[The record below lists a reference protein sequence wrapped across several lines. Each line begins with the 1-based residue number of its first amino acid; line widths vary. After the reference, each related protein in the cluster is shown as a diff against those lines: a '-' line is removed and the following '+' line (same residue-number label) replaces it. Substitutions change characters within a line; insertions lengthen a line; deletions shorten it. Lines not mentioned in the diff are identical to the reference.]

1 MGTDFWRSFGF
12 GLAVLDFQKLFFNF
26 IHVIV
31 IVFQLCGWL
40 FAWALREAAGC
51 FLSRICA
58 GNVLWGYF
66 AATVGLGFG
75 GKRLCADGFQMTQL
89 QPNQGSQPGFRL
101 QSSKITGVDFVN
113 YLSRETALTNAVVLN
128 GAGLAIGDVDGDGWA
143 DLYFC
148 SLQGSNRLYRNLG
161 NWRFEEIKDE
171 TIACEG
177 QFSTGAAFS
186 DVDGDEDL
194 DLLVNGISAGTRLF
208 LNDGKGA
215 FSERK
220 DSGLSQTAS
229 ATSMALADIDG
240 DGDLD
245 IYCAHYIDV
254 MSTADPTI
262 QYALVKRNGRFV
274 VTHVDGEPTTTPRL
288 RNRFLVSPTGRLREL
303 PEADGLYLNEGG
315 GRFRAV
321 QFRPGVFMDAEGNPL
336 APYRDWGLAVMFRD
350 INGDGFPDLYVCNDN
365 ASPDRVWLNSGK
377 GTFRALPPLQL
388 RHTSRSSM
396 GVDFADVN
404 RDGHDDFFVLDM
416 LSQDPAKRMTQ
427 LVKQYSSG
435 AVIRQWN
442 GRPRYNR
449 NTLFLGG
456 ADGFFVETALMAGVA
471 ASDWSW
477 CPVFVDVDLDGYED
491 LLVSNGFLFDVL
503 DQDSHDRLRTLK
515 LSKFDRKRSRQ
526 FHPPLPLKNVA
537 FRNRGDGTFEEVSAR
552 WGFDVEGISYGMAS
566 GDLDNDG
573 DLDVVVNQLNQEAL
587 LFQNTAPSPRVKI
600 ILRGNSP
607 NVHGIGAR
615 IRLTCGELTQSQ
627 EMINS
632 GRYLACDEAS
642 RVFAFLGDS
651 DESVRLEVIWRSGR
665 RATVPAVL
673 PNRAYTIYEAV
684 SSKKEI
690 QSLTKSRPL
699 FADAVRMLDY
709 VHREASG
716 RELALQTILPSRLD
730 ATGPGISWFDA
741 DGDGW
746 EELFISGGVS
756 PAVFRNRRGREFQ
769 KMESLPPFPEG
780 QGPVLGWNNGQG
792 KRFWLAAASARLP
805 RGNSKDGAGA
815 IHVYNVKNGELVDV
829 LETGAENISALC
841 AADVDEDGDLD
852 LFVGGGQQSGRYPE
866 PAHSKIWLNNEGFLK
881 YSEHWSR
888 AFQSVGIVRGA
899 VFFELDGDA
908 RPDLALALE
917 WGSIRIFRNSGES
930 FLEATRER
938 GMHSLRGWWTGI
950 AAADFDGDGRTDLAA
965 GNRGRNTA
973 LAIYPTKQF
982 RIWFADTNGNGI
994 LTAVESWKQDNR
1006 WLPIAAR
1013 TTLSSVLP
1021 NLPRQFPTH
1030 FQFAQASMKDI
1041 LDLAS
1046 NNFQSLSANHVDSS
1060 IFLNKEGGFVPQSL
1074 PAEAQFAPVYA
1085 VNAADFDGDGR
1096 EDLFLGQN
1104 DFSVAT
1110 RLTRNDGG
1118 RGLWL
1123 RGRGDGFFD
1132 AQDSL
1137 ASGLRIFGMQR
1148 GAALADYNQDG
1159 RMDLAATQK
1168 NAPVKLYRN
1177 QASRR
1182 CLRVK
1187 LIGPE
1192 SNPEAIGAR
1201 LRVVYSDGSMGPA
1214 HEVCAGSGYKSQNS
1228 AVQLIGMQRP
1238 AVQLWIRWPNGR
1250 EQTAPLKREVWEVCI
1265 LFEPAKKL

>member
-1 MGTDFWRSFGF
+1 MII
-12 GLAVLDFQKLFFNF
+12 A
-26 IHVIV
+26 
-31 IVFQLCGWL
+31 VFQLGGGL
-40 FAWALREAAGC
+40 FAWTLRKAVGC
-51 FLSRICA
+51 FLSRIGA
-58 GNVLWGYF
+58 GNVFWGYF
-66 AATVGLGFG
+66 LAAIGVGLGG
-75 GKRLCADGFQMTQL
+75 ETLCVVAEAADGFRTARL
-89 QPNQGSQPGFRL
+89 QPILGSQPGFRL
-101 QSSKITGVDFVN
+101 QPSAITGVDFVN
-113 YLSRETALTNAVVLN
+113 DLSRETALTNAVVLN

-148 SLQGSNRLYRNLG
+148 NLQGDNRLYRNLG
-161 NWRFEEIKDE
+161 NWRFEEIKAE
-171 TIACEG
+171 TVACEG

-186 DVDGDEDL
+186 DVDGDGDL

-208 LNDGKGA
+208 MNDGKGV

-245 IYCAHYIDV
+245 LYCAHYIDV

-288 RNRFLVSPTGRLREL
+288 RNRFFVSPTGRLREL
-303 PEADGLYLNEGG
+303 PEADGLYLNEGD
-315 GRFRAV
+315 GRFRAI
-321 QFRPGVFMDAEGNPL
+321 QFQPGIFMDPEGNPI

-350 INGDGFPDLYVCNDN
+350 INRDGFPDLYICNDN

-377 GTFRALPPLQL
+377 GAFQALPPLQL

-396 GVDFADVN
+396 GVDFADIN
-404 RDGHDDFFVLDM
+404 RDGYDDFFVLDM
-416 LSQDPAKRMTQ
+416 LSRDPAKRMTQ
-427 LVKQYSSG
+427 LVKQHSSG

-503 DQDSHDRLRTLK
+503 DQDSHNQLRTLK

-537 FRNRGDGTFEEVSAR
+537 FRNLGDGAFEEVGAQ
-552 WGFDVEGISYGMAS
+552 WGFDVEGISYGMAL

-573 DLDVVVNQLNQEAL
+573 DLDVVVNQLNRNNQKAL
-587 LFQNTAPSPRVKI
+587 LFQNTAAAPRIKV

-607 NVHGIGAR
+607 NIHGVGAR
-615 IRLTCGELTQSQ
+615 IQLTSGQLTQSQ
-627 EMINS
+627 EMING

-642 RVFAFLGDS
+642 RVFAFLGDAG
-651 DESVRLEVIWRSGR
+651 ESAHLEVIWQSGKH
-665 RATVPAVL
+665 TIVPTVL
-673 PNRAYTIYEAV
+673 PNRAYWIYEAA
-684 SSKKEI
+684 SSQKET
-690 QSLTKSRPL
+690 SPPTKPRPL
-699 FADAVRMLDY
+699 FADAGRLLNHA
-709 VHREASG
+709 HREAPSSA
-716 RELALQTILPSRLD
+716 LALQAMLPSRLD
-730 ATGPGISWFDA
+730 AAGPGLSWFDA

-746 EELFISGGVS
+746 EDLFISGGS
-756 PAVFRNRRGREFQ
+756 PAVFLNRQGKEFQ
-769 KMESLPPFPEG
+769 KVESLPPLQQG
-780 QGPVLGWNNGQG
+780 QGPALGWNNGQG
-792 KRFWLAAASARLP
+792 KRFWLAAASARSP
-805 RGNSKDGAGA
+805 HENSKSPSSV
-815 IHVYNVKNGELVDV
+815 IHIYSVKTGEQVDV
-829 LETGAENISALC
+829 LETGAEEIGALC
-841 AADVDEDGDLD
+841 AADVDADGDLD
-852 LFVGGGQQSGRYPE
+852 LFVGGGQRPGRYPE
-866 PAHSKIWLNNEGFLK
+866 PSHSKIWLNNQGSLE
-881 YSEHWSR
+881 YSERWSR

-899 VFFELDGDA
+899 VFFELDGDG

-917 WGSIRIFRNSGES
+917 WGPVRIFRNSGND

-938 GMHSLRGWWTGI
+938 GMDSMRGWWTGI
-950 AAADFDGDGRTDLAA
+950 AAADFDGDGRTDLAV

-982 RIWFADTNGNGI
+982 RIWFADDNGNGI

-1006 WLPIAAR
+1006 WLPIADR

-1030 FQFAQASMKDI
+1030 SQFAQASMKDI

-1060 IFLNKEGGFVPQSL
+1060 VFLNKEGGFVYKPL
-1074 PAEAQFAPVYA
+1074 PVEAQFSPVYA
-1085 VNAADFDGDGR
+1085 VNAADFDGDGH

-1104 DFSVAT
+1104 DFSAAT

-1132 AQDSL
+1132 AQNAL
-1137 ASGLRIFGMQR
+1137 ASGLRIPGMQR
-1148 GAALADYNQDG
+1148 GAAVADYNQDG

-1168 NAPVKLYRN
+1168 NDPTQLYRN
-1177 QASRR
+1177 QAKRR
-1182 CLRVK
+1182 CLRVQ
-1187 LIGPE
+1187 LIG
-1192 SNPEAIGAR
+1192 SKANPEAIGAR
-1201 LRVVYSDGSMGPA
+1201 LRVVYNDGSMGPA
-1214 HEVCAGSGYKSQNS
+1214 REVCAGSGYKSQNS
-1228 AVQLIGMQRP
+1228 AVQLIGMRGM
-1238 AVQLWIRWPNGR
+1238 AAELWIRWPNGMK
-1250 EQTAPLKREVWEVCI
+1250 QTVPLNREVWEVRI
-1265 LFEPAKKL
+1265 PFEPAKKL

>member
-1 MGTDFWRSFGF
+1 M
-12 GLAVLDFQKLFFNF
+12 
-26 IHVIV
+26 IV
-31 IVFQLCGWL
+31 AVFQLG
-40 FAWALREAAGC
+40 
-51 FLSRICA
+51 A
-58 GNVLWGYF
+58 GNAFWRYF
-66 AATVGLGFG
+66 LAAIGLGFG
-75 GKRLCADGFQMTQL
+75 GELLCADSFQTARL
-89 QPNQGSQPGFRL
+89 QPIQGGQPGFRL
-101 QSSKITGVDFVN
+101 QSSAITGVDFVN
-113 YLSRETALTNAVVLN
+113 VLSRETALTNAVVLN
-128 GAGLAIGDVDGDGWA
+128 GAGLAIGDVNGDGWA

-148 SLQGSNRLYRNLG
+148 NLQGSNRLYRNLG
-161 NWRFEEIKDE
+161 DWRFEEIKDE
-171 TIACEG
+171 MIACEG
-177 QFSTGAAFS
+177 QFSTGAAFA

-220 DSGLSQTAS
+220 NSGLSQTAS

-245 IYCAHYIDV
+245 LYCAHYIDV

-262 QYALVKRNGRFV
+262 QYALVKRDGRFV
-274 VTHVDGEPTTTPRL
+274 VTHVDGEPTTTSRL
-288 RNRFLVSPTGRLREL
+288 RNRFLVSSTGRLREL

-321 QFRPGVFMDAEGNPL
+321 QFQPGAFMDAEGSPL
-336 APYRDWGLAVMFRD
+336 SPYRDWGLAVMFRD
-350 INGDGFPDLYVCNDN
+350 INRDGFPDLYVCNDN

-377 GTFRALPPLQL
+377 GAFRALPPLQL

-404 RDGHDDFFVLDM
+404 RDGRDDFFVLDM
-416 LSQDPAKRMTQ
+416 LSLDHAKRMTQ
-427 LVKQYSSG
+427 LVKQYSSN
-435 AVIRQWN
+435 AVIRQWKE
-442 GRPRYNR
+442 RPRYNR
-449 NTLFLGG
+449 NTLFMGES
-456 ADGFFVETALMAGVA
+456 DGSFVETALMAGVA

-503 DQDSHDRLRTLK
+503 DQDSHNQLRTSK

-537 FRNRGDGTFEEVSAR
+537 FRNRGDGAFEEVSVQ
-552 WGFDVEGISYGMAS
+552 WGFDVEGISYGMAL

-573 DLDVVVNQLNQEAL
+573 DLDVVVNQLNQKAL
-587 LFQNTAPSPRVKI
+587 LFQNTAPASRIKVS
-600 ILRGNSP
+600 LRGKAP
-607 NVHGIGAR
+607 NVHGVGAR
-615 IRLTCGELTQSQ
+615 IRFTSGQLTQSQ
-627 EMINS
+627 EMIS
-632 GRYLACDEAS
+632 GGRYLACDEAA
-642 RVFAFLGDS
+642 RVFAFLGGDG
-651 DESVRLEVIWRSGR
+651 EAARLEVIWRSGKH
-665 RATVPAVL
+665 TIVPTVL
-673 PNRAYTIYEAV
+673 PNRTYTIHEAG
-684 SSKKEI
+684 SSQKETPP
-690 QSLTKSRPL
+690 QAELQPL
-699 FADAVRMLDY
+699 FADAGRLLDY
-709 VHREASG
+709 VHREAFG
-716 RELALQTILPSRLD
+716 GEPALQTMLPSRLD
-730 ATGPGISWFDA
+730 ATGPGLSWFDA
-741 DGDGW
+741 DGDAW
-746 EELFISGGVS
+746 EDLFISGGS
-756 PAVFRNRRGREFQ
+756 PAVFLNRRGREFQ
-769 KMESLPPFPEG
+769 KIEFSPPLPES
-780 QGPVLGWNNGQG
+780 QGPVLGWNNGRG
-792 KRFWLAAASARLP
+792 KRFWLAAASTRSP
-805 RGNSKDGAGA
+805 RGNSEDGAGA
-815 IHVYNVKNGELVDV
+815 IHVYNMKTGEVVDV
-829 LETGAENISALC
+829 LETGAESVSALC
-841 AADVDEDGDLD
+841 AADVDGDGDLD
-852 LFVGGGQQSGRYPE
+852 LFVGGGQRPGRYPE
-866 PAHSKIWLNNEGFLK
+866 PADSKIWLNNEGSLE
-881 YSEHWSR
+881 YSERWSR
-888 AFQSVGIVRGA
+888 AFQSVGMVKGA

-917 WGSIRIFRNSGES
+917 WGPIRIFRNSGKG
-930 FLEATRER
+930 FLEATRKQ

-982 RIWFADTNGNGI
+982 RIWFADDNGNGI
-994 LTAVESWKQDNR
+994 LTAVESWKQGNR
-1006 WLPIAAR
+1006 WLPIADR

-1030 FQFAQASMKDI
+1030 SQFAQASMKDI

-1046 NNFQSLSANHVDSS
+1046 KDFQSLSANHVDSS
-1060 IFLNKEGGFVPQSL
+1060 VFLNKEGGFVPQSL
-1074 PAEAQFAPVYA
+1074 PVEAQFSPVYA
-1085 VNAADFDGDGR
+1085 VNAADFDGDGW

-1177 QASRR
+1177 QTSRR
-1182 CLRVK
+1182 CLRIK

-1201 LRVVYSDGSMGPA
+1201 LRVVYNDGSMGPA
-1214 HEVCAGSGYKSQNS
+1214 REVCAGSGYKSQNS

-1238 AVQLWIRWPNGR
+1238 AAELWVRWPNGK
-1250 EQTAPLKREVWEVCI
+1250 EQTAPLKREVWEVRI
-1265 LFEPAKKL
+1265 PFEPAKEPQTSDSKRAKNKSLQK

>member
-1 MGTDFWRSFGF
+1 MV
-12 GLAVLDFQKLFFNF
+12 A
-26 IHVIV
+26 
-31 IVFQLCGWL
+31 VFQLGGG
-40 FAWALREAAGC
+40 FAWTLQTAAGC
-51 FLSRICA
+51 FLFRIGA
-58 GNVLWGYF
+58 GNAFWGGF
-66 AATVGLGFG
+66 AAAVGLGFG
-75 GKRLCADGFQMTQL
+75 GELLWADSFETARL
-89 QPNQGSQPGFRL
+89 QPIQGSQPGFRL
-101 QSSKITGVDFVN
+101 QSSAITGVEFVN
-113 YLSRETALTNAVVLN
+113 ALSRETALTNAVVLN
-128 GAGLAIGDVDGDGWA
+128 GAGLAVGDVDGDGWT

-148 SLQGSNRLYRNLG
+148 NLQGDNRLYRNLG
-161 NWRFEEIKDE
+161 DWRFEKIKAE
-171 TIACEG
+171 AIACEG

-194 DLLVNGISAGTRLF
+194 DLLVNGISAGTQLF

-245 IYCAHYIDV
+245 LYCAHYIDV

-262 QYALVKRNGRFV
+262 QYALVKRDGRFV

-288 RNRFLVSPTGRLREL
+288 RNRFLVSSTGRLREL

-321 QFRPGVFMDAEGNPL
+321 QFQPGTFVDAEGNPL

-350 INGDGFPDLYVCNDN
+350 INRDGFPDLYVCNDN
-365 ASPDRVWLNSGK
+365 ASLDRVWLNSGK

-416 LSQDPAKRMTQ
+416 LSQDHAKRMTQ

-456 ADGFFVETALMAGVA
+456 VDGFFVETALMAGVA
-471 ASDWSW
+471 ASEWSW

-503 DQDSHDRLRTLK
+503 DQDSHNQLRTLK

-526 FHPPLPLKNVA
+526 FHPSLPLKNVA
-537 FRNRGDGTFEEVSAR
+537 FRNRGDGTFEEVSTQ
-552 WGFDVEGISYGMAS
+552 WGFDVEGISYGMAL

-573 DLDVVVNQLNQEAL
+573 DLDVVVNQLNQKAL
-587 LFQNTAPSPRVKI
+587 LFQNTAAAPRIKVT
-600 ILRGNSP
+600 LRGKSP

-615 IRLTCGELTQSQ
+615 IRLTSDKLTQSQ
-627 EMINS
+627 EMIRG

-642 RVFAFLGDS
+642 RVFAFLGDAS
-651 DESVRLEVIWRSGR
+651 KSARLEVIWRSGKHTIVP
-665 RATVPAVL
+665 TVF
-673 PNRAYTIYEAV
+673 PNRAYTIHEAG
-684 SSKKEI
+684 SSPKKTLP
-690 QSLTKSRPL
+690 QAKPRPL
-699 FADAVRMLDY
+699 FVDAGSLLDY
-709 VHREASG
+709 VHREALG
-716 RELALQTILPSRLD
+716 RELALQVMLPSRLD
-730 ATGPGISWFDA
+730 ATGPGLSWFDA

-746 EELFISGGVS
+746 EDLFISGGVS
-756 PAVFRNRRGREFQ
+756 SAVFLNRRGKEFQ
-769 KMESLPPFPEG
+769 KIESLPPLQEC
-780 QGPVLGWNNGQG
+780 QGPVLGWNNGRG
-792 KRFWLAAASARLP
+792 KRFWLAAASTRLP
-805 RGNSKDGAGA
+805 HSKENPKNTASA
-815 IHVYNVKNGELVDV
+815 IHVYNVKTGERADV
-829 LETGAENISALC
+829 LETGAESIGALC
-841 AADVDEDGDLD
+841 AADVDGDGDLD
-852 LFVGGGQQSGRYPE
+852 LFVGGGQRPGRYPE
-866 PAHSKIWLNNEGFLK
+866 PAHSKIWLNNEGLLE
-881 YSEHWSR
+881 YSELWSR

-899 VFFELDGDA
+899 VFFELNGDA

-917 WGSIRIFRNSGES
+917 WGPIRIFRNSGEGFS
-930 FLEATRER
+930 ETTRER
-938 GMHSLRGWWTGI
+938 GMHSGRGWWTGI

-973 LAIYPTKQF
+973 LAIYPAKQF
-982 RIWFADTNGNGI
+982 RIWFADINGNGI
-994 LTAVESWKQDNR
+994 LTAIESWKQDNR
-1006 WLPIAAR
+1006 WLPIADR
-1013 TTLSSVLP
+1013 TTLSSLLP

-1030 FQFAQASMKDI
+1030 SQFAQATMKDI

-1046 NNFQSLSANHVDSS
+1046 HNFQSLSANHVDSS
-1060 IFLNKEGGFVPQSL
+1060 VFLNKEGGFVLQSL
-1074 PAEAQFAPVYA
+1074 PVEAQFAPVYA

-1104 DFSVAT
+1104 DFSTTT

-1123 RGRGDGFFD
+1123 RGRGDGSFD

-1148 GAALADYNQDG
+1148 GSALADYNQDG

-1187 LIGPE
+1187 LIGTK

-1201 LRVVYSDGSMGPA
+1201 LRVVYKDGSIGPA
-1214 HEVCAGSGYKSQNS
+1214 REVSAGLGYKSQNS

-1238 AVQLWIRWPNGR
+1238 AAELWIQWPNGR
-1250 EQTAPLKREVWEVCI
+1250 EQTAPLQREVWEARI
-1265 LFEPAKKL
+1265 AFEPAKKP

>member
-1 MGTDFWRSFGF
+1 M
-12 GLAVLDFQKLFFNF
+12 
-26 IHVIV
+26 IV
-31 IVFQLCGWL
+31 AVFQLGGGL
-40 FAWALREAAGC
+40 FAWALRKAASC
-51 FLSRICA
+51 FLFRIVA
-58 GNVLWGYF
+58 RNAFWRYF
-66 AATVGLGFG
+66 LAAVGLGFG
-75 GKRLCADGFQMTQL
+75 CEDLCADAETLEASADGFETARL
-89 QPNQGSQPGFRL
+89 QPIQGSQPGFRL
-101 QSSKITGVDFVN
+101 QPSAITGVDFVN
-113 YLSRETALTNAVVLN
+113 ALSKETALTNAVVLN
-128 GAGLAIGDVDGDGWA
+128 GAGLAIGDADGDGWA

-148 SLQGSNRLYRNLG
+148 NLQGINRLYRNLG
-161 NWRFEEIKDE
+161 DWCFEEIKNE
-171 TIACEG
+171 AIACEG
-177 QFSTGAAFS
+177 QFSTGAAFA

-208 LNDGKGA
+208 LNGGKGA

-254 MSTADPTI
+254 MTTADPTI
-262 QYALVKRNGRFV
+262 QYALVKRNGRFI
-274 VTHVDGEPTTTPRL
+274 VTHVDGEPTATPRL
-288 RNRFLVSPTGRLREL
+288 RNRFFVSSTGRLREL

-321 QFRPGVFMDAEGNPL
+321 QFQPGVFMDAEGNPL

-350 INGDGFPDLYVCNDN
+350 VNRDGFPDLYVCNDN

-377 GTFRALPPLQL
+377 GAFQALPPLQL

-404 RDGHDDFFVLDM
+404 RDGYDDFFVLDM
-416 LSQDPAKRMTQ
+416 LSQDHAKRMTQ

-435 AVIRQWN
+435 AVIRQWKE
-442 GRPRYNR
+442 RPRYNR
-449 NTLFLGG
+449 NTLFLGES
-456 ADGFFVETALMAGVA
+456 DGSFVETALMAGVA

-503 DQDSHDRLRTLK
+503 DQDSHNQLRTLK

-537 FRNRGDGTFEEVSAR
+537 FRNRGDGTFEEVGAR
-552 WGFDVEGISYGMAS
+552 WGFDVEGISYGMAL

-573 DLDVVVNQLNQEAL
+573 DLDVVVNQLNEKAL
-587 LFQNTAPSPRVKI
+587 LFQNTASAPRIKVT
-600 ILRGNSP
+600 LRGKSP
-607 NVHGIGAR
+607 NVHGVGAR
-615 IRLTCGELTQSQ
+615 IQLTCGQLTQSQ
-627 EMINS
+627 EMIS
-632 GRYLACDEAS
+632 GGRYLACDEPS
-642 RVFAFLGDS
+642 RVFAFLG
-651 DESVRLEVIWRSGR
+651 ESGKSARLEVIWQSGKH
-665 RATVPAVL
+665 TIVPAVL
-673 PNRAYTIYEAV
+673 PNRAYKIYEDAA
-684 SSKKEI
+684 SQKKTPP
-690 QSLTKSRPL
+690 QAKPRPL
-699 FADAVRMLDY
+699 FADAGRLLNHA
-709 VHREASG
+709 HREAPG
-716 RELALQTILPSRLD
+716 NALALSPMLPGRLD
-730 ATGPGISWFDA
+730 ATGPGLSWFDA

-746 EELFISGGVS
+746 EDLFVSGGVS
-756 PAVFRNRRGREFQ
+756 PAVFLNRRGREFQ
-769 KMESLPPFPEG
+769 KMESLPTLPET
-780 QGPVLGWNNGQG
+780 QGPVLGWNNGRG
-792 KRFWLAAASARLP
+792 KRFWLAAASTRLA
-805 RGNSKDGAGA
+805 RGNSKDSGA
-815 IHVYNVKNGELVDV
+815 IHVYNAKTGELVDV
-829 LETGAENISALC
+829 LETGAESINALC
-841 AADVDEDGDLD
+841 AADVDGDGDLD
-852 LFVGGGQQSGRYPE
+852 LFVGGGQRPGRYPE
-866 PAHSKIWLNNEGFLK
+866 PADSKIWLNNEGSLE

-899 VFFELDGDA
+899 VFFALNGDA

-917 WGSIRIFRNSGES
+917 WGPIRIFRNSGKA

-982 RIWFADTNGNGI
+982 QIWFADTNGNGI
-994 LTAVESWKQDNR
+994 LAAVESWRQGNR
-1006 WLPIAAR
+1006 WLPIADR

-1041 LDLAS
+1041 LDPSAG
-1046 NNFQSLSANHVDSS
+1046 NFQNLSANHVDS
-1060 IFLNKEGGFVPQSL
+1060 IVFLNKEGGFVPKPL
-1074 PAEAQFAPVYA
+1074 PGEAQFSPVYA

-1118 RGLWL
+1118 KGLWL
-1123 RGRGDGFFD
+1123 RGRGDGSFD
-1132 AQDSL
+1132 AQDAL
-1137 ASGLRIFGMQR
+1137 ASGLRILGMSR
-1148 GAALADYNQDG
+1148 GAALTDYNQDG

-1168 NAPVKLYRN
+1168 NAPTKLYRN
-1177 QASRR
+1177 QAKRR

-1192 SNPEAIGAR
+1192 TNPEGIGAR
-1201 LRVVYSDGSMGPA
+1201 LRIVYNDGSMGPA
-1214 HEVCAGSGYKSQNS
+1214 REVCTGSGYKSQNS
-1228 AVQLIGMQRP
+1228 AVQLIGMQKP
-1238 AVQLWIRWPNGR
+1238 AAELWIRWPNGR
-1250 EQTAPLKREVWEVCI
+1250 EQTAPLKQEVWEARVA
-1265 LFEPAKKL
+1265 FNPKKES